1 MRKTCPFCMSYLLDH
16 LSLKG
21 WKKCNGCGYCEDKE
35 GNNALS
41 NNKPLEENVL
51 EELNRDKTKSGGD
64 NE

>member
-1 MRKTCPFCMSYLLDH
+1 MSYLLDH